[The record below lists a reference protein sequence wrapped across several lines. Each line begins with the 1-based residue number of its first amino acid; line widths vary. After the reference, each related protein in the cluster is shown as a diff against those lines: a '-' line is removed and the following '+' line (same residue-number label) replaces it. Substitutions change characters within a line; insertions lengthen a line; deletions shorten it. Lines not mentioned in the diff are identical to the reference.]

1 MATKKFLELQEMS
14 VDAIQ
19 SELSQM
25 QSDLN
30 RMKFDH
36 GSKGLQNPLEL
47 NNVKKDISRL
57 LTELRA
63 REIKG
68 MTSAELAGRSKMR
81 LRRK

>member
-1 MATKKFLELQEMS
+1 
-14 VDAIQ
+14 
-19 SELSQM
+19 
-25 QSDLN
+25 
-30 RMKFDH
+30 MKFDH

>member
-14 VDAIQ
+14 VDVIQ

-68 MTSAELAGRSKMR
+68 MTPAELAGRSKMR

>member
-19 SELSQM
+19 SDLSQI
-25 QSDLN
+25 QVDLN

-36 GSKGLQNPLEL
+36 GSKGLQNPLDL
-47 NNVKKDISRL
+47 NSTKKDISRL
-57 LTELRA
+57 MTELRA
-63 REIKG
+63 REIKA
-68 MTSAELAGRSKMR
+68 MTPAELAGRSKIR

>member
-1 MATKKFLELQEMS
+1 MATKKFIELQEMS

-19 SELSQM
+19 SELSQV
-25 QSDLN
+25 QADLN

-47 NNVKKDISRL
+47 KSVRKDISRL
-57 LTELRA
+57 KTELRA
-63 REIKG
+63 REIKT
-68 MTSAELAGRSKMR
+68 MTPAELAGRSKIR

>member
-68 MTSAELAGRSKMR
+68 MTPAELAGRSKMR